1 MKNQRMIRWVAL
13 SALVVWS
20 ASSVWAD
27 VTVKRQSSTD
37 GMGGLLK
44 ATTTSTESY
53 SGDKMAN
60 DSETKM
66 ENKMVKMFG
75 GGKPV
80 RSTSITRLDKEV
92 IWNLDHKDKKYS
104 EMTFAEMRALM
115 DSLGSMMSNA
125 SDPMAQQK
133 PEIDTSE
140 ITFAPPKFD
149 VKKTGKRET
158 IAGYECDQAVMTMTT
173 VGTNR
178 KTGETMTLELVM
190 DMMLAQ
196 NVAGVNEITDFG
208 VRMAKAIGFS
218 ADQSSGQSMNKMLSM
233 YGIDA
238 ERLAEEAKKLEGFAM
253 KSVMSFSMGGDAM
266 DKAKADAD
274 AEKAQREQG
283 QQEEEE
289 QAKKDEETPSDASG
303 MAAKALG
310 GLFGKK
316 EKTKDA
322 EKPKEEAA
330 SEAPPGAMLWIT
342 TTVTGIESG
351 SVPADRFEVP
361 SEYKL
366 EKTAMQ
372 KENE

>member
-1 MKNQRMIRWVAL
+1 MKNQRMIRWAAMG
-13 SALVVWS
+13 ALVVWS

-66 ENKMVKMFG
+66 ENKVIKMFG

-149 VKKTGKRET
+149 VKKTGKKET
-158 IAGYECDQAVMTMTT
+158 IAGYECDQAIMTMTT

-178 KTGETMTLELVM
+178 KTGETMTLEVTM
-190 DMMLAQ
+190 DMMLAK
-196 NVAGVNEITDFG
+196 NVAGTEEVNAFG
-208 VRMAKAIGFS
+208 QKMAQAMRIS
-218 ADQSSGQSMNKMLSM
+218 MDQSAGKSMAGMLAM

-253 KSVMSFSMGGDAM
+253 KTVMSFGMGGEAM
-266 DKAKADAD
+266 AKAQAQTEK
-274 AEKAQREQG
+274 EKAEQG
-283 QQEEEE
+283 QPEGEET
-289 QAKKDEETPSDASG
+289 AKEDEETPTDASG
-303 MAAKALG
+303 AAAKALG

-316 EKTKDA
+316 DKKKAEDKSKT
-322 EKPKEEAA
+322 EEAPV
-330 SEAPPGAMLWIT
+330 APPGAMFWMT
-342 TTVTGIESG
+342 TTVTGIETG
-351 SVPADRFEVP
+351 AVGADKFEVP
-361 SEYKL
+361 AGYKL
-366 EKTAMQ
+366 EKSDFQ
-372 KENE
+372 KKN